1 MPANRPAALT
11 ALAAVA
17 LLAACAGD
25 APNAPASPSRSVAG
39 TPAVVQ
45 QDLAVARQATARFHN
60 VEVALAE
67 GYVPT
72 PECAAIPGVGGMGV
86 HYINPALMGLT
97 IQDGRVHGL
106 DAQIDVTKPEML
118 VYEPQADGSLR
129 LVAVEYYASRDAWG
143 GGAPPALFGQPFD
156 YNEDD
161 PSTPVD
167 EAHGFTTH
175 YDLHVWLWRN
185 NPAGMFAPWN
195 SAVTC
200 PAGAPHADAAHAG
213 H

>member
-1 MPANRPAALT
+1 MLT
-11 ALAAVA
+11 KRSATLATLAAAA
-17 LLAACAGD
+17 LLAACTD
-25 APNAPASPSRSVAG
+25 APTGTPRSPSLTVAG

-45 QDLAVARQATARFHN
+45 QDLAAARAATARFHR

-97 IQDGRVHGL
+97 FQDGRVHGV
-106 DAQIDVTKPEML
+106 DAQLDVTKPEML

-129 LVAVEYYASRDAWG
+129 LVAVEYYVSREAWG
-143 GGAPPALFGQPFD
+143 GGAPPTLFGQAFD

-161 PSTPVD
+161 PSTPMD

-185 NPAGMFAPWN
+185 NPAGTFAPWN
-195 SAVTC
+195 STVTC
-200 PAGAPHADAAHAG
+200 PAGAMQAVHAG